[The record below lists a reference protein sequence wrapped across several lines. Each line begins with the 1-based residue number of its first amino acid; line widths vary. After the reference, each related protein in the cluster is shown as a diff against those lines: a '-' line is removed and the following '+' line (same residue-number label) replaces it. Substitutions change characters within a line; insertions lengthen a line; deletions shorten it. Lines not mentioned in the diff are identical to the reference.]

1 MLINQLSFFFDSSF
15 LVSVGDIMYVYAR
28 KNGYENIG
36 KFHIFSVFVT
46 SIDFSKDNYLHE
58 NCFTVSLFPG
68 CQEIINIKELYYLRD
83 INDSIFYDI
92 DSLKKHYHIK

>member
-1 MLINQLSFFFDSSF
+1 MFI
-15 LVSVGDIMYVYAR
+15 YTT
-28 KNGYENIG
+28 KTGYYNIG
-36 KFHIFSVFVT
+36 NFYIFKVIV
-46 SIDFSKDNYLHE
+46 INVDFSKDNYFHE

>member
-1 MLINQLSFFFDSSF
+1 MFI
-15 LVSVGDIMYVYAR
+15 YAT
-28 KNGYENIG
+28 NTGYYNIG
-36 KFHIFSVFVT
+36 KFYIFKVIV
-46 SIDFSKDNYLHE
+46 INVDFSKDNYLHE

-68 CQEIINIKELYYLRD
+68 CQESINIKQLYYLRD